1 MKAIIFGS
9 GGQDG
14 FYMKQLLRRENVEAI
29 GVSRSAD
36 IVGDVADRAFVEQMI
51 AAERPE
57 YIFHFAACST
67 TGHEAVFENH
77 DAIATGTINILE
89 AAYRHCPES
98 KVFLSGSAM
107 QFENNGTPID
117 EQTPFAPL
125 SPYAASRIASV
136 YAGRYYRSLAM
147 RVYVG
152 YLFNHDSPRRSPR
165 HVNKLIADAAREGK
179 QIQIGDI
186 SVKKEFNFAGDI
198 MEAVWLLVNQN
209 VVFEAVIGSGQAHKI
224 EEWLELC
231 FGLAGKDWREY
242 VSETPNF
249 KSEYRTLVS
258 DPALIMSLRWRP
270 KVDIGGLAR
279 IMMER

>member
-14 FYMKQLLRRENVEAI
+14 YYLKQLLCHENVEVI

-36 IVGDVADRAFVEQMI
+36 IVGDVADRAFVEQII
-51 AAERPE
+51 ASDRPE

-89 AAYRHCPES
+89 AAYRHCPGS

-125 SPYAASRIASV
+125 SPYAVSRIASV
-136 YAGRYYRSLAM
+136 FAGRYYRSLSM

-152 YLFNHDSPRRSPR
+152 YLFNHDSPRRSAR

-179 QIQIGDI
+179 QIEIGDI

-198 MEAVWLLVNQN
+198 MEAVWLLVNQD
-209 VVFEAVIGSGQAHKI
+209 VVFEAVIGSGREHSI

-231 FGLAGKDWREY
+231 FGLAGTDWRDHVREKPDF
-242 VSETPNF
+242 T
-249 KSEYRTLVS
+249 SEYRTLVS
-258 DPALIMSLRWRP
+258 DPALITALGWRP